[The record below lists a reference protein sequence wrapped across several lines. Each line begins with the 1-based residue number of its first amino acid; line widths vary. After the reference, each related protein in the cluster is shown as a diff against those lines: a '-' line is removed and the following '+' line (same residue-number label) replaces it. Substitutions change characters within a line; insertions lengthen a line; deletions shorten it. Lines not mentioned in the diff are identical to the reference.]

1 MRILVGSWLVQGWFK
16 VRSYQQRGTLLHHP
30 FCHASRTFGISGIC
44 TPATTERQHGQHV
57 LTGGL
62 GDGRDVRQTERE
74 TARETPRG
82 RERPTEAERGRECDR
97 QRPRVRPRV
106 CDRERE
112 TEREGTYPPKPATPS
127 YSAPV
132 QKMDAS
138 CPREGLSNLCSSANR
153 GKPSGT
159 LNK

>member
-1 MRILVGSWLVQGWFK
+1 MVGSRLVQGWF
-16 VRSYQQRGTLLHHP
+16 VPTTWHSAAPSVLPRITHLWDQWYM
-30 FCHASRTFGISGIC
+30 HASHNRTSAWSACVNRGAGGWERC
-44 TPATTERQHGQHV
+44 ERDRERDRERDTERP
-57 LTGGL
+57 
-62 GDGRDVRQTERE
+62 RE
-74 TARETPRG
+74 TDRG